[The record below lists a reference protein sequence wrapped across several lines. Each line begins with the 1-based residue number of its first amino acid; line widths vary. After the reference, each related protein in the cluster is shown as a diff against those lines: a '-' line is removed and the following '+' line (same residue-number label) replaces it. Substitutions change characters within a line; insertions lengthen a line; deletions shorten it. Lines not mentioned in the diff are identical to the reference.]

1 MNASQT
7 ANPQWPAA
15 SGTDDTR
22 IMNPEIGSATPAA
35 DDFALPVG
43 LQLRPINAAD
53 LPLLERVYASTR
65 VEELAQTDWDETRKA
80 AFLSFQ
86 FHAQH
91 QHYTTHYRDA
101 QFLAIEHSGAPVGRL
116 YLHWRRDELR
126 IVDIALLPAARRHGW
141 GNALLTALMQRA
153 ASEGKGVSI
162 HVEQMNPAMR
172 LYQRLGFRRIGEHG
186 IYHLLQWRPDAG

>member
-1 MNASQT
+1 
-7 ANPQWPAA
+7 
-15 SGTDDTR
+15 
-22 IMNPEIGSATPAA
+22 MNPEFGSATPIA
-35 DDFALPVG
+35 DDFALPAG
-43 LQLRPINAAD
+43 LQLRPISAAD

-65 VEELAQTDWDETRKA
+65 TEELAQTDWDDARKA

-172 LYQRLGFRRIGEHG
+172 LYLRLGFRHIGEHG
-186 IYHLLQWRPDAG
+186 IYHLMQWRPDAG